1 MIVEFAEKNFRSKSW
16 NFEENETYTSN
27 IEFFLTGLYRGVHE
41 NWYPSTSNNLLE
53 FLEEDFEVAVPIMYR
68 MSDHFL
74 TDYVFH
80 LKSQLDK
87 DYIDLHNVNA
97 LSRFIIF
104 IAFALQIIIFL
115 TIQLFELRE
124 EEDVKD

>member
-1 MIVEFAEKNFRSKSW
+1 MLLANDPIM
-16 NFEENETYTSN
+16 FERL
-27 IEFFLTGLYRGVHE
+27 IWFYRHLKLK
-41 NWYPSTSNNLLE
+41 YPSTSNSLLE
-53 FLEEDFEVAVPIMYR
+53 FLEEDFEVAVPLMYR

-74 TDYVFH
+74 ADYVFH

-87 DYIDLHNVNA
+87 DYIDLHDVNA

-104 IAFALQIIIFL
+104 FAFGLQIIIFL

-124 EEDVKD
+124 EEDVAD